1 MEFWG
6 VEVKAGVP
14 LKVSPGEG
22 KVIHL
27 SQASIGES
35 KKGNNES
42 VPVHV
47 KVDDQKL
54 VIGTLSADK
63 FPQIQYDVVFEKDF
77 ELSHNWKNG
86 SVFFCG
92 YKTQNPV
99 DDEVYSGDD
108 FDSDS
113 EDEELLLEN
122 GKHEPAQAAAPRLLS
137 AAKPKEKVPVPV
149 KDDAKADDDDDS
161 SDDDDLSD
169 SDDDDLSDDGDDK
182 LKEDDDSDDEDDCS
196 DEDEET
202 PTPKKDKKKRPT
214 EPVSKT
220 SVPSKKAK
228 FATPQKTEGKKEAG
242 VGHVATPH
250 PAKQTAKTPKSA
262 NPKTPASASNPKTPV
277 SASKVSCGTC
287 SKTFNS
293 DKALESHS
301 KAKHAA
307 K

>member
-6 VEVKAGVP
+6 VEVKAGET

-22 KVIHL
+22 NVIHL

-35 KKGNNES
+35 KKGKDEM

-47 KVDDQKL
+47 KIGEQKL
-54 VIGTLSADK
+54 VIGTLSAEK

-77 ELSHNWKNG
+77 ELSHNGKNG

-92 YKTQNPV
+92 YKTQNPE

-113 EDEELLLEN
+113 EDEELTLPIEN
-122 GKHEPAQAAAPRLLS
+122 GKTELANAAA
-137 AAKPKEKVPVPV
+137 V
-149 KDDAKADDDDDS
+149 KADSDEDSSDDDDS
-161 SDDDDLSD
+161 SD
-169 SDDDDLSDDGDDK
+169 SDDELSDDGDDK
-182 LKEDDDSDDEDDCS
+182 MDADDSDEEDDS
-196 DEDEET
+196 SEEDEKT
-202 PTPKKDKKKRPT
+202 PTPKKENKKRPT
-214 EPVSKT
+214 ESESKAQI
-220 SVPSKKAK
+220 PSKKAK
-228 FATPQKTEGKKEAG
+228 LVTPQKTDGKKVTTA
-242 VGHVATPH
+242 HIATPH
-250 PAKQTAKTPKSA
+250 PSKPASKTPKSE
-262 NPKTPASASNPKTPV
+262 NTKTPASAGKPTCNS
-277 SASKVSCGTC
+277 C

>member
-6 VEVKAGVP
+6 VEVKAGET

-22 KVIHL
+22 NVIHL

-35 KKGNNES
+35 KKGKDEM

-47 KVDDQKL
+47 KIGEQKL
-54 VIGTLSADK
+54 VIGTLSAEK

-77 ELSHNWKNG
+77 ELSHNGKNG

-92 YKTQNPV
+92 YKTQNPE

-113 EDEELLLEN
+113 EDEELTLPIEN
-122 GKHEPAQAAAPRLLS
+122 GKTEPAKA
-137 AAKPKEKVPVPV
+137 AAKPVPAAKPAV
-149 KDDAKADDDDDS
+149 KAEELAKADSDEDS
-161 SDDDDLSD
+161 SDDDDFSD
-169 SDDDDLSDDGDDK
+169 SESDDELSDDGDDK
-182 LKEDDDSDDEDDCS
+182 MDADDSDEEDGS
-196 DEDEET
+196 SEEDEKT
-202 PTPKKDKKKRPT
+202 PTPKKENKKRPT
-214 EPVSKT
+214 ESESKAQI
-220 SVPSKKAK
+220 PSKKAK
-228 FATPQKTEGKKEAG
+228 LATPQKTDGKVTTA
-242 VGHVATPH
+242 HIATPH
-250 PAKQTAKTPKSA
+250 PSKPASKTPKTE
-262 NPKTPASASNPKTPV
+262 NTKTPASAG
-277 SASKVSCGTC
+277 KVTCNSC